1 MGLTSINVLDLPRLR
16 DEPSFE
22 TLVQALEA
30 LTIKPSLWSGEATPT
45 ENTVA
50 TSRYLTSILSSGFEW
65 FQDPTSEKSHG
76 LLADEQREFLWNLA
90 SVRITERCG
99 RSAQGEL
106 TRTWTI
112 PANENHPDLNIII
125 REPPLT
131 GDNLGHKT
139 WGTAWA
145 IAQKLSH
152 FHQYFSHILS
162 VPSSNPQVLELGSG
176 TGLLGLAAALVWK
189 TPVILTDLPSIHSN
203 LLFNTYQNTP
213 LLESRNA
220 VVTPEIL
227 DWTSPSTA
235 LQNIPFKEFPVL
247 PLSFSSSP
255 TFC

>member
-16 DEPSFE
+16 DEPSFKI
-22 TLVQALEA
+22 LVQALEA
-30 LTIKPSLWSGEATPT
+30 LAIKPSLWSGEATPT

-76 LLADEQREFLWNLA
+76 LLAEEQKEFLWNLA
-90 SVRITERCG
+90 SARLTERCG

-112 PANENHPDLNIII
+112 PANENHPDLNIVI
-125 REPPLT
+125 REPPLVRIPIPYQNHPPAHYLIIQT

-145 IAQKLSH
+145 IAQKLDH

-162 VPSSNPQVLELGSG
+162 VPSSNPQILVSNSNQKAKTKLPKKLII
-176 TGLLGLAAALVWK
+176 AL
-189 TPVILTDLPSIHSN
+189 
-203 LLFNTYQNTP
+203 
-213 LLESRNA
+213 
-220 VVTPEIL
+220 
-227 DWTSPSTA
+227 
-235 LQNIPFKEFPVL
+235 
-247 PLSFSSSP
+247 
-255 TFC
+255 